1 MAMPQVHIVA
11 YCVGLGYGPTIGAE
25 MLSLMLACGVISRIT
40 FGICADWLGGFYTLI
55 LSSTLQMLSLFLFL
69 PFNGMVSLYVV
80 SAIFGLSQGGIV
92 PSYTIVVREFLPA
105 HEAGQRIG
113 IVLMLTIFGM
123 AIGGWMSGWIFDQSG
138 SYQIAFLNGILW
150 NVFNL
155 TILVWLFIRMRKG
168 SAAI

>member
-1 MAMPQVHIVA
+1 M
-11 YCVGLGYGPTIGAE
+11 GLGYGPTIGAE

-55 LSSTLQMLSLFLFL
+55 LSSTLQMLSLSLFL
-69 PFNGMVSLYVV
+69 PFNGMMSLYVV

-123 AIGGWMSGWIFDQSG
+123 AIGGLMSGWIFDQSG

-155 TILVWLFIRMRKG
+155 TILVWLLTRMRKG
-168 SAAI
+168 SAEV